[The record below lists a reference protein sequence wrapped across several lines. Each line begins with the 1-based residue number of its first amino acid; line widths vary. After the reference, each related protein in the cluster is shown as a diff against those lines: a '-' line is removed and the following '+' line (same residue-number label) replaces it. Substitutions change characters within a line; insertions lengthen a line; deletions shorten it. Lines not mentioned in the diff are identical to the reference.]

1 MRQKIFSSSLTKWG
15 GKLLCIA
22 VLSLSSLR
30 VNAQAQPAPSNPN
43 ASQATKNVLS
53 YLESISGNNI
63 LSGQQENSGD
73 PNAEWNTIAN
83 LTGGKH
89 PGTYILDFSWNI
101 SDSARQAMVQAAID
115 KWQNQKV
122 LIGFSWHTCPPTF
135 ANDDCSWGDINQGR
149 PSSLIDQVLTSGT
162 PENTVWMARIDR
174 VAKSL
179 QQLQAAGVPV
189 MFRPF
194 HEMNGGWF
202 WWGSQPRFNELWV
215 QLYNRLVNYNKLN
228 NLLFVWSPN
237 ALNSGPWP
245 DSYYP
250 GDNYV
255 DILGQDVYLEYG
267 HQFSQESYNWLLQ
280 KANGKPIAICENGT
294 LPDISVLMQSQP
306 KYVYFNTWAG
316 WEGSGQNGLISQY
329 FNNPRT
335 TNAGGV
341 NLSGGVAASSG
352 GSNNTPQTLYI
363 NAGGATLTGK
373 DGTNWVADEY
383 FDGGSTAD
391 RGNITVQGDSAQKS
405 DWTERYGMNGY
416 HILLANGT
424 YKVTLDFAETY
435 NGITGAGQR
444 VFDANVGGTTISNI
458 DPFGDT
464 GGLNIEDRKQVTVNV
479 TNGKLDITFT
489 SHVQSPEINGIEIL
503 PSS

>member
-1 MRQKIFSSSLTKWG
+1 MRQKIFSSSLTMWG

-22 VLSLSSLR
+22 VLALSSSR

-43 ASQATKNVLS
+43 ASPKTQSVLK
-53 YLESISGNNI
+53 YLESISGSNI
-63 LSGQQENSGD
+63 LSGQQENSQD
-73 PNAEWNTIAN
+73 PNAEWDHISS

-89 PGTYILDFSWNI
+89 PGTYILDFAWNI
-101 SDSARQAMVQAAID
+101 SDDARQKMVQTAID

-122 LIGFSWHTCPPTF
+122 LVGFSWHTCPPTF
-135 ANDDCSWGDINQGR
+135 GNDDCSWGDINQGR
-149 PSSLIDQVLTSGT
+149 PSSLIDQVLTPGT
-162 PENTVWMARIDR
+162 NEYNNWMARIDR

-228 NLLFVWSPN
+228 NLLWVWSPN
-237 ALNSGPWP
+237 ALNYGPWP

-294 LPDISVLMQSQP
+294 LPDINVIMQNQP

-316 WEGSGQNGLISQY
+316 WEGDGQNGKISQY
-329 FNNPRT
+329 FNNSRT
-335 TNAGGV
+335 INAGGV
-341 NLSGGVAASSG
+341 NISGGVSGSSG
-352 GSNNTPQTLYI
+352 GVSSTPQTLNI
-363 NAGGATLTGK
+363 NAGGSAFTGVN
-373 DGTNWVADEY
+373 GTTWVADEY
-383 FDGGSTAD
+383 YDGGNTAD
-391 RGNITVQGDSAQKS
+391 RGNISIQGDAAGKS

-416 HILLANGT
+416 HIPLANGT

-435 NGITGAGQR
+435 NGITVPGQR
-444 VFDANVGGTTISNI
+444 VFDADVEGTKIAKI

-464 GGLNIEDRKQVTVNV
+464 GRLNTEDRKQVTVTV
-479 TNGKLDITFT
+479 TNGTLDITFT
-489 SHVQSPEINGIEIL
+489 PLAQNAEINGIEVL
-503 PSS
+503 PQ